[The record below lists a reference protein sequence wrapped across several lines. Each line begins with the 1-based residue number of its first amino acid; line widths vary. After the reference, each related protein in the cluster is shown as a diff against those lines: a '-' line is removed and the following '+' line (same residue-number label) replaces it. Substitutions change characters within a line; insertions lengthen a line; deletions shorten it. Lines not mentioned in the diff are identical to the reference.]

1 MDYYNIFNVED
12 FIRMNPYW
20 GPELV
25 YFLSTLVFQFSL
37 FFLFRNRRFKKKS
50 RLINDNYFFSFIKVS
65 SGIFVILVLRLH
77 IVLLF
82 EKMQV
87 DTFLAADMM
96 SALYDAILRL
106 GTLLHEIIVLLI
118 VYLIFKSILHFRS
131 PKKE

>member
-1 MDYYNIFNVED
+1 MNYYNILKVED
-12 FIRMNPYW
+12 FIKMNPYW

-25 YFLSTLVFQFSL
+25 YFLATLVFQFSL
-37 FFLFRNRRFKKKS
+37 FFLFMNRRFKKKS
-50 RLINDNYFFSFIKVS
+50 RLLSDNYFFLLLKVS
-65 SGIFVILVLRLH
+65 SGIFVLLVLRLN

-87 DTFLAADMM
+87 DTFLAAEMM
-96 SALYDAILRL
+96 YALYDAFLSL

-118 VYLIFKSILHFRS
+118 IYLIFKSIFHFKS